1 MAQEENN
8 TTSPVNMDAISSII
22 GNDSLSL
29 SDAINMESLEEG
41 LKENEQMI
49 REKENENKQSMKDI
63 LTDLQ
68 SVTADKAVLT
78 DSFNALEN
86 ISFKDLIGKP
96 LQAAIEAQA
105 DAAKSTLDFVKG
117 LCVKGSDGSEQ
128 VAVVSFEFFKNG
140 KKARINL
147 PLLSLVNIPS
157 LEITSMTYHFTAK
170 IDSHSSLIVT
180 HNSGATTNS
189 KSASSGTSQTTEMR
203 ADSNRPAEETQTQQ
217 NESQPSQQRGRQS
230 TQQTENQQAQQTE
243 NQQAQQT
250 GNQQTQQSRPAATA
264 AAAASDPKSNV
275 AKETTFSASYT
286 QPSTT
291 ATKDSKYAVQTT
303 MDISITVAPNE
314 IPGGIKTMLSIL
326 DGAIEV
332 INPNGELTVSHQ
344 QLEIQNGYA
353 IATASY
359 RDPDGLCVPGD
370 IKCKSTDKGSA
381 PQVMLNGD
389 TAKIIFT
396 KPGMYTITAGKV
408 SEPIFVTGTVATG
421 NNDSEAEAT
430 E

>member
-230 TQQTENQQAQQTE
+230 TQQTENQQAQQT
-243 NQQAQQT
+243 

-370 IKCKSTDKGSA
+370 IKCKSTDKGSV

>member
-41 LKENEQMI
+41 L
-49 REKENENKQSMKDI
+49 KENENKQSMKDI

-230 TQQTENQQAQQTE
+230 TQQTENQQAQQT
-243 NQQAQQT
+243 

-264 AAAASDPKSNV
+264 AAATSDPKSNV

>member
-230 TQQTENQQAQQTE
+230 TQQTENQQAQQT
-243 NQQAQQT
+243 
-250 GNQQTQQSRPAATA
+250 GNQQTQRSRPAATA

-359 RDPDGLCVPGD
+359 RDSDGLCVPGD

>member
-230 TQQTENQQAQQTE
+230 TQQTENQQAQQT
-243 NQQAQQT
+243 

-332 INPNGELTVSHQ
+332 INPNVELTVSHQ

>member
-230 TQQTENQQAQQTE
+230 TQQTENQQAQQT
-243 NQQAQQT
+243 

-421 NNDSEAEAT
+421 NNDSEAT

>member
-41 LKENEQMI
+41 L
-49 REKENENKQSMKDI
+49 KENENKQSMKDI

-230 TQQTENQQAQQTE
+230 TQQTE

>member
-230 TQQTENQQAQQTE
+230 TQQTENQQAQQT
-243 NQQAQQT
+243 

-264 AAAASDPKSNV
+264 AAATSDPKSNV

>member
-230 TQQTENQQAQQTE
+230 TQQTENQQAQQT
-243 NQQAQQT
+243 

-303 MDISITVAPNE
+303 MDISITVAPHE

>member
-217 NESQPSQQRGRQS
+217 
-230 TQQTENQQAQQTE
+230 TENQQAQQTE

>member
-41 LKENEQMI
+41 LKENEQII

-230 TQQTENQQAQQTE
+230 TQQTENQQAQQT
-243 NQQAQQT
+243 

>member
-230 TQQTENQQAQQTE
+230 TQQTENQQAQQT
-243 NQQAQQT
+243 

-275 AKETTFSASYT
+275 ATETTFSACYT

>member
-49 REKENENKQSMKDI
+49 REKENENKQSIKDI

-96 LQAAIEAQA
+96 IQAAIEAQA

-230 TQQTENQQAQQTE
+230 TQQTE

>member
-41 LKENEQMI
+41 LKENEQMM

-230 TQQTENQQAQQTE
+230 TQQTENQQAQQT
-243 NQQAQQT
+243 

>member
-230 TQQTENQQAQQTE
+230 TQQTENQQAQQT
-243 NQQAQQT
+243 

-344 QLEIQNGYA
+344 QLEMQNGYA

>member
-230 TQQTENQQAQQTE
+230 TQQTENQQT
-243 NQQAQQT
+243 QQT

>member
-217 NESQPSQQRGRQS
+217 NESQPSQQRGLQS
-230 TQQTENQQAQQTE
+230 TQQTENQQA
-243 NQQAQQT
+243 
-250 GNQQTQQSRPAATA
+250 QQSRPAATA

>member
-203 ADSNRPAEETQTQQ
+203 VDSNRPAEETQTQQ

-230 TQQTENQQAQQTE
+230 TQQTE

>member
-230 TQQTENQQAQQTE
+230 TQQTENQQAQQT
-243 NQQAQQT
+243 